1 MTWCGLYTTGNN
13 PLQDDCF
20 QVSIKYCIFFTNLSN
35 LHEAVMNY
43 VRVVLP
49 LSLLV
54 TLLLTACGPS
64 NNVRLLNQPPL
75 DAAVLPA
82 PNAVHV
88 CVVAFADSR
97 SDMTRLGVRRDNS
110 VFVTGDNIADWVS
123 RALADELARNGV
135 QVSYSTTVKQ
145 ASSGNPDYLV
155 TGELSVLWLREI
167 SATDLA
173 TELSIN
179 YTLANRQNRILR
191 DAYHSSQS
199 RSGLPSSSA
208 AENLLL
214 DTLCDLVKPVAR
226 KIVQT
231 IEGKK

>member
-1 MTWCGLYTTGNN
+1 
-13 PLQDDCF
+13 
-20 QVSIKYCIFFTNLSN
+20 
-35 LHEAVMNY
+35 MNY
-43 VRVVLP
+43 VRVVLS

-82 PNAVHV
+82 PNAAHV
-88 CVVAFADSR
+88 CVVTFADKR
-97 SDMTRLGVRRDNS
+97 SDMTSLGVRRDNS
-110 VFVTGDNIADWVS
+110 AFVTSDNISDWVS
-123 RALADELARNGV
+123 RALADELARNGM
-135 QVSYSTTVKQ
+135 QVSYSTMVKQ

-155 TGELSVLWLREI
+155 TGELSALWLRET

-214 DTLCDLVKPVAR
+214 DTLRDLVKPVAR

-231 IEGKK
+231 IEDKK